1 MKFYHV
7 FFAIV
12 ISLPITVNCKKN
24 EASPMKNLRESM
36 VKNQITSRGI
46 TDSRV
51 ISAMLEVEREK
62 FAQGIDLAT
71 AYGDH
76 PAPIGHGQTI
86 SQPYIV
92 ALMSELCRFK
102 GGERV
107 LEIGTGSGYQTA
119 VLSKLAKEV
128 YTIEIIEPLGISAK
142 KRLDEMNYSNI
153 YFKIGD
159 GYRGWAE
166 KAPFDVIILT
176 AAPPKLP
183 ANLIYQLSDNG
194 GTMVAP
200 VGSDY
205 QELKRI
211 VKSGGKLDEEFIT
224 HVRFVPMVE
233 KNRLPVNGETK

>member
-1 MKFYHV
+1 MKFYPV
-7 FFAIV
+7 LPVIV
-12 ISLPITVNCKKN
+12 ISLLFTVNCRKN

-36 VKNQITSRGI
+36 VRNQITSRGI

-51 ISAMLEVEREK
+51 ISAMLEVERDK
-62 FAQGIDLAT
+62 FAPGIDPAA

-92 ALMSELCRFK
+92 ALMSELCRLK

-128 YTIEIIEPLGISAK
+128 YTIEIVEPLGISAK
-142 KRLDEMNYSNI
+142 KRLDEMKYSNI
-153 YFKIGD
+153 SFKIGD
-159 GYRGWAE
+159 GYRGWPD

-176 AAPPKLP
+176 AAPPRLP
-183 ANLIYQLSDNG
+183 AALVDQLSDKG
-194 GTMVAP
+194 GIMVAP
-200 VGSDY
+200 VGSDF